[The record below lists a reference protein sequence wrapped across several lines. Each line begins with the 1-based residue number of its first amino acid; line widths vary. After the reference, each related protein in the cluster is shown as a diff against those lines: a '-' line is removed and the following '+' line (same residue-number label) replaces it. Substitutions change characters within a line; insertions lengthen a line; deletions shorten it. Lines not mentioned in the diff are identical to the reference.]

1 MSAYQTQNQCVNKW
15 NNSVFIPSIDFNI
28 TKNQIKEIM
37 EEHFGKISR
46 IDFVSFNSD
55 NGSGRRAFIHFSEWF
70 KNPYAN
76 GVRGNIEIN
85 GFHDMLLPLPSNNK
99 YKVRLLVNKNP
110 VPETEQTI
118 QQVASNM
125 DFMAEKI
132 RIQEEEIQGLKQLC
146 HNLIFHTQ
154 QMELRMNAILER
166 NDTFLKE
173 YPEDMG
179 EMNVSELY

>member
-1 MSAYQTQNQCVNKW
+1 MASHQIQHAKW
-15 NNSVFIPSIDFNI
+15 NNSIFIPAIDFNI

-37 EEHFGKISR
+37 EKDLGRISR
-46 IDFVSFNSD
+46 IDFVSFNSE
-55 NGSGRRAFIHFSEWF
+55 NGCGRRAFIHFSEWF

-85 GFHDMLLPLPSNNK
+85 GFHDMLFFLPNK
-99 YKVRLLVNKNP
+99 YTVRLLVNKNP

-132 RIQEEEIQGLKQLC
+132 RLQEEEIQGLKQLC

-154 QMELRMNAILER
+154 QLELRMNTILER
-166 NDTFLKE
+166 NEAFL
-173 YPEDMG
+173 
-179 EMNVSELY
+179 NVVDDDEL